1 MSNLNRVTS
10 ARVQVDQLLILGDK
24 LILPVK
30 KGILINWNYKTLLLA
45 FMTLPSYMG
54 TMGVETLAHTSPW
67 NIYR

>member
-30 KGILINWNYKTLLLA
+30 KGILRNGYYKTLLLA
-45 FMTLPSYMG
+45 FMTLPSYMEI
-54 TMGVETLAHTSPW
+54 MGVETLAHTSPW